1 MHLRS
6 YNIFESSIYNK
17 SFRNRMIQELFLRR
31 AIYGP
36 WASFLYCQHRD
47 VDDTNTLSSK
57 HRAHLKYNHFS
68 YVDIVNIATSTM
80 LTEY

>member
-1 MHLRS
+1 MAH
-6 YNIFESSIYNK
+6 
-17 SFRNRMIQELFLRR
+17 
-31 AIYGP
+31 GP
-36 WASFLYCQHRD
+36 LFLYCQHRD

-80 LTEY
+80 LTEYQY